1 MRSHADLLGYVRDGL
16 TVGRMYALRVLYLAL
31 AMVLLTAHASAIA
44 ASPIR
49 QLTSSTA
56 TNVRP
61 SWSPDGKSIAFQ
73 SNRDGPYHIYVMT
86 TDGSNLR
93 QLTSGDNDDRH
104 PSWSPDGKTIAVDT
118 GSEIKR
124 EIALI
129 DVASKSRTQVTRLGM
144 TAQFPSFS
152 PDGTTIAFFLYNL
165 GSMDLWTVRRD
176 GGNATA
182 ATKQLAT
189 EANNQCTFACHSA
202 RWSPDGSRIA
212 FSDGD
217 NARVVLM
224 ASLTSGGAA
233 TPISPVGEK
242 SHFPVFLADGRLVY
256 VTETVTAIQSY
267 TDLWLVDPNNASSPR
282 VELAQNV
289 QAQGPFEFNKDGTE
303 LLFFSPRT
311 GNFEIYSVTLDAAGK
326 AALAEKSAVSTG
338 FGITRTPTKPAG
350 SGLPFQ
356 VTPELVV
363 LGVLALMAIG
373 LELTVW
379 VYRRRRAV

>member
-1 MRSHADLLGYVRDGL
+1 MSRL
-16 TVGRMYALRVLYLAL
+16 YALRVLYLAFAVL
-31 AMVLLTAHASAIA
+31 LLTAHASAVA

-61 SWSPDGKSIAFQ
+61 AWSPDGKSIAFQ
-73 SNRDGPYHIYVMT
+73 SNRDGPYHIYVMNS
-86 TDGSNLR
+86 DGSNLR
-93 QLTSGDNDDRH
+93 QITSGDSDDRH
-104 PSWSPDGKTIAVDT
+104 PNWSPDGKAIAVDT
-118 GSEIKR
+118 GDQIKR

-129 DVASKSRTQVTRLGM
+129 DVASKSRTQITKLGM

-152 PDGTTIAFFLYNL
+152 PDGKTIAFFLYNL
-165 GSMDLWTVRRD
+165 GNMDLWKVGRD
-176 GGNATA
+176 GGSPTA
-182 ATKQLAT
+182 VTKQLAT

-202 RWSPDGSRIA
+202 RWSPDGNGIA

-217 NARVVLM
+217 NARVLLM
-224 ASLTSGGAA
+224 SSLTSGTA
-233 TPISPVGEK
+233 TPISPDDEK
-242 SHFPVFLADGRLVY
+242 SHFPVFLADGRIVY

-267 TDLWLVDPNNASSPR
+267 TDLWIVDPKNMSSAR

-303 LLFFSPRT
+303 LLFFSPRS

-326 AALAEKSAVSTG
+326 AALQEKSSVSTG
-338 FGITRTPTKPAG
+338 FGITRTPTTPT
-350 SGLPFQ
+350 SSLPFQ
-356 VTPELVV
+356 ITPELVV

-373 LELTVW
+373 LELTVFL
-379 VYRRRRAV
+379 YRRRRAA